1 MYEHIQIAVDG
12 SDVSVRAE
20 EQGFALAKALG
31 SQVTLVH
38 ATEPS
43 ICDTDA
49 WPRFIS
55 SARNKFGV
63 LLTMAVVL
71 FATSAI
77 STAQEPELGVEPNQ
91 AESMI
96 PDVTTGKEIA
106 GKLCVGCH
114 VIEMSSGGNTQ
125 ADVPSF
131 PSIANRPN
139 QSLEALSGW
148 LMAPHAPMPD
158 PHLARKEIRDLAGYI
173 VSLRGAP

>member
-1 MYEHIQIAVDG
+1 MIA
-12 SDVSVRAE
+12 
-20 EQGFALAKALG
+20 K
-31 SQVTLVH
+31 VTSPNS
-38 ATEPS
+38 TENEVTT
-43 ICDTDA
+43 ICDTHA

-55 SARNKFGV
+55 SACSRFG
-63 LLTMAVVL
+63 LWLAIGVVL
-71 FATSAI
+71 VATSAI
-77 STAQEPELGVEPNQ
+77 STAQEPELGVGPNQ
-91 AESMI
+91 AESAI
-96 PDVTTGKEIA
+96 PDVTTGREIA

-158 PHLARKEIRDLAGYI
+158 PHLTRKEIRDLAGYI

>member
-1 MYEHIQIAVDG
+1 MIA
-12 SDVSVRAE
+12 
-20 EQGFALAKALG
+20 K
-31 SQVTLVH
+31 VTSPNL
-38 ATEPS
+38 TENEVTT
-43 ICDTDA
+43 ICDNDA
-49 WPRFIS
+49 WPRFIL
-55 SARNKFGV
+55 SARNKLGV
-63 LLTMAVVL
+63 WLIMAVVL
-71 FATSAI
+71 VATSAT

-91 AESMI
+91 AESTI

-114 VIEMSSGGNTQ
+114 VVEKTSSGNTQ

-158 PHLARKEIRDLAGYI
+158 PHLTRTEIRDLAGYI

>member
-1 MYEHIQIAVDG
+1 
-12 SDVSVRAE
+12 
-20 EQGFALAKALG
+20 
-31 SQVTLVH
+31 VT
-38 ATEPS
+38 TIRDPE
-43 ICDTDA
+43 A

-63 LLTMAVVL
+63 FLSIALVL
-71 FATSAI
+71 VATSAI

-91 AESMI
+91 AESTI
-96 PDVTTGKEIA
+96 PDATVGKEIA

-114 VIEMSSGGNTQ
+114 VIEKTSNGNTQ

-139 QSLEALSGW
+139 QSVEALSGW

-158 PHLARKEIRDLAGYI
+158 PHLTRKEIRDLAGYI